1 MLPVSMTLIEFG
13 PTFQGRS
20 IFEIKYVKNT
30 TRKNH
35 SYHWTEVVSDSSNDV
50 ISSDLEWPLFG
61 FQGHSTFQ
69 GECVKN
75 NAF

>member
-35 SYHWTEVVSDSSNDV
+35 SYHWTEVV
-50 ISSDLEWPLFG
+50 
-61 FQGHSTFQ
+61 
-69 GECVKN
+69 
-75 NAF
+75 